1 MPSFISPKVKL
12 QISPKS
18 GRGLF
23 VIKKIN
29 KNEVVVDYIFGLGKF
44 VTTEEDSE
52 IYDKGLDHMIQVDD
66 DLFFAATKE
75 SESEDADLFN
85 HSCNPNCGIR
95 DRLKIISMLDIK
107 VGEELTLDYAMMESS
122 KYSFKCNCGALNC
135 RQIVTGDDWKIP
147 KLQQKYR
154 GYFSDYLQNRIN
166 RHNG

>member
-95 DRLKIISMLDIK
+95 DRLKIISMLDI
-107 VGEELTLDYAMMESS
+107 
-122 KYSFKCNCGALNC
+122 
-135 RQIVTGDDWKIP
+135 
-147 KLQQKYR
+147 
-154 GYFSDYLQNRIN
+154 
-166 RHNG
+166 